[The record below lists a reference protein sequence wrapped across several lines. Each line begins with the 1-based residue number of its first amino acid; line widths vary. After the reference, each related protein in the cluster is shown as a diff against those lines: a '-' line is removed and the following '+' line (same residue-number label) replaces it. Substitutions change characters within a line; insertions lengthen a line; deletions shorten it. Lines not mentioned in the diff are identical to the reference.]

1 MLIAEQKKKENIAE
15 YILYMWQ
22 IEDLIRG
29 SELSVNKV
37 MTRIFPDQMPSEEIA
52 LEYENWF
59 KGIIDEMKRDGL
71 EKQGH
76 LKTVR
81 HHLKSLNNLHRSL
94 LMTFQDKEYQ
104 DAYKATA
111 GDLSILK
118 GKSGSEDL
126 TEVEI
131 CLTGLYGLML
141 LRIQKATISEDTLAA
156 MERIGKLV
164 ALLARS
170 YKKFQSGLLN
180 LPPEMNN

>member
-29 SELSVNKV
+29 SELSVNRV
-37 MTRIFPDQMPSEEIA
+37 MTKIFPDDLPSDEISV
-52 LEYENWF
+52 EYENWF
-59 KGIIDEMKRDGL
+59 ADLVDEMKKDGL

-81 HHLKSLNNLHRSL
+81 HHITSLNDLHRSL
-94 LMTFQDKEYQ
+94 LMTFQDKDYQ
-104 DAYKATA
+104 KVYKETA
-111 GDLSILK
+111 EDLAILK
-118 GKSGSEDL
+118 GKSGSEEL

-141 LRIQKATISEDTLAA
+141 LRIQKANISEDTEAA
-156 MERIGKLV
+156 MNRIGKLI

-180 LPPEMNN
+180 LPPEMKN

>member
-29 SELSVNKV
+29 SELSVNRV
-37 MTRIFPDQMPSEEIA
+37 MAKLFPDELPSDEVAE
-52 LEYENWF
+52 EYENWF
-59 KGIIDEMKRDGL
+59 TDIVLEMKKDGL

-81 HHLKSLNNLHRSL
+81 NHLNSLNELHQSL

-104 DAYKATA
+104 EVYKQTA
-111 GDLSILK
+111 DDLAILK

-141 LRIQKATISEDTLAA
+141 LRIQKASISDDTLSA
-156 MERIGKLV
+156 MNRIGKLI

-180 LPPEMNN
+180 LPPEMKN